1 MSSDYTANGPKV
13 AKPPTIVGRVCIHTT
28 AYSERICGKPVPLN
42 RPNGWLCIWHAQ
54 VVLRGEGV
62 LHVAQ
67 E

>member
-1 MSSDYTANGPKV
+1 MNERVTKPKDV
-13 AKPPTIVGRVCIHTT
+13 PSNAATRLLCIHTT
-28 AYSERICGKPVPLN
+28 AFSDRICGKPVPKN

-62 LHVAQ
+62 LNVS